1 MSYDRDE
8 WRRPWRADQIPGVVV
23 TSTGQPPATGETRPP
38 GEMADGGERADGG
51 PDPILASERSDRVQA
66 QQALARFPQVPPA
79 GFGASAAGPGSPFG
93 SVRPPDATGTVDP
106 PEPKRRRGLVGVTIG
121 ALFGAAL
128 GTLATLGFV
137 LPAQEPTAE
146 EPPSATPTDVSA
158 PSIEV
163 AGDGGTI
170 VPGVAQA
177 VTPSVVTID
186 VTGRSTGGQG
196 DSLGS
201 GVIYRSDGFIL
212 TNHHV
217 IEPAM
222 EGDVDVTVRL
232 ASGDIIDAQI
242 VGSDEL
248 NDLAVLQVERS
259 GLPAINFRPDDEP
272 LVVGE
277 TVVAIGAPFGLE
289 TSVTAGI
296 ISALNREI
304 RIDVAQVIP
313 SVIQTDAA
321 INPGNSGGALV
332 DAQGR
337 LIGINTAILSRSGAS
352 QGVGFAVS
360 WEQAISSAD
369 QLIEQ
374 GFVRQP
380 LLGVT
385 GNDVTPEIAED
396 FGLPASRGA
405 VIDSVQP
412 GTGAAEAG
420 LRPGDIIIE
429 FGGEPLATMS
439 QLVAEVRRLS
449 PGDTIEV
456 VLFRDGER
464 VQAEV
469 TISERPRGG

>member
-1 MSYDRDE
+1 M
-8 WRRPWRADQIPGVVV
+8 
-23 TSTGQPPATGETRPP
+23 
-38 GEMADGGERADGG
+38 
-51 PDPILASERSDRVQA
+51 
-66 QQALARFPQVPPA
+66 
-79 GFGASAAGPGSPFG
+79 
-93 SVRPPDATGTVDP
+93 
-106 PEPKRRRGLVGVTIG
+106 
-121 ALFGAAL
+121 
-128 GTLATLGFV
+128 
-137 LPAQEPTAE
+137 
-146 EPPSATPTDVSA
+146 
-158 PSIEV
+158 
-163 AGDGGTI
+163 
-170 VPGVAQA
+170 
-177 VTPSVVTID
+177 TPSVVTID
-186 VTGRSTGGQG
+186 VTGNSVGGSG
-196 DSLGS
+196 GSLGS

-222 EGDVDVTVRL
+222 DGDVDVTIRL
-232 ASGDIIDAQI
+232 ASGDIIAAEI

-248 NDLAVLQVERS
+248 NDLAVLQVDRT
-259 GLPAINFRPDDEP
+259 GLPAINFRPEDEP

-304 RIDVAQVIP
+304 RIDAAQVIP

-385 GNDVTPEIAED
+385 GNDVTPEIAQE

-412 GTGAAEAG
+412 GTGAADAD
-420 LRPGDIIIE
+420 LRPGDIIVE
-429 FGGEPLATMS
+429 FDGESLATMS

-449 PGDTIEV
+449 PGDTVEL
-456 VLFRDGER
+456 VLIRNGDR
-464 VQAEV
+464 VDVEV
-469 TISERPRGG
+469 TISERPRDE

>member
-8 WRRPWRADQIPGVVV
+8 WRRPWRADQLPGVVV
-23 TSTGQPPATGETRPP
+23 TSSDQAPSATDRLPSDAQPTDGASDATGT
-38 GEMADGGERADGG
+38 AA
-51 PDPILASERSDRVQA
+51 RSVEA
-66 QQALARFPQVPPA
+66 PAPEPLARYPQAPPS
-79 GFGASAAGPGSPFG
+79 GFGAAADGPGSPFG

-106 PEPKRRRGLVGVTIG
+106 PEPKRRRGVVGITIG

-128 GTLATLGFV
+128 GTLATLGLI
-137 LPAQEPTAE
+137 LPQQDTPAE
-146 EPPSATPTDVSA
+146 QPPSDTPTDIAA

-186 VTGRSTGGQG
+186 VSGNSVGGQG
-196 DSLGS
+196 GSLGS

-222 EGDVDVTVRL
+222 DRDVDVTVRL
-232 ASGDIIDAQI
+232 ASGDVIEAEI

-248 NDLAVLQVERS
+248 NDLAVLQVERT
-259 GLPAINFRPDDEP
+259 GLPAINLRPDDEP

-277 TVVAIGAPFGLE
+277 TVVAIGSPFGLDA
-289 TSVTAGI
+289 SVTAGI

-304 RIDVAQVIP
+304 RIDEQAGVAQVIP

-369 QLIEQ
+369 QLIDQ

-412 GTGAAEAG
+412 GTGAADAG
-420 LRPGDIIIE
+420 LRPGDIIVE
-429 FGGEPLATMS
+429 FDGEPLATMS

-449 PGDTIEV
+449 PDDTV
-456 VLFRDGER
+456 DLVLIRDGER
-464 VQAEV
+464 VEVEV
-469 TISERPRGG
+469 TISERPRGE

>member
-8 WRRPWRADQIPGVVV
+8 WRRPWRADQLPGVVA
-23 TSTGQPPATGETRPP
+23 TSTDRTPPTSDPGPADDAAGADTTETPDHAGEPAAPEPLT
-38 GEMADGGERADGG
+38 
-51 PDPILASERSDRVQA
+51 
-66 QQALARFPQVPPA
+66 RFPQAPPA
-79 GFGASAAGPGSPFG
+79 GFGAAADGPGSPVG

-106 PEPKRRRGLVGVTIG
+106 PEPKRRRGLIGVTIG
-121 ALFGAAL
+121 ALFGAVL

-137 LPAQEPTAE
+137 LPAQEPTADE
-146 EPPSATPTDVSA
+146 APSATQTDVSA

-186 VTGRSTGGQG
+186 VTGSDIGGQG
-196 DSLGS
+196 GSLGS

-222 EGDVDVTVRL
+222 DGNVDVTVRL
-232 ASGDIIDAQI
+232 ASGDIIDAEI
-242 VGSDEL
+242 IGSDEL
-248 NDLAVLQVERS
+248 NDLAVLQVDRS

-304 RIDVAQVIP
+304 RIDAAQVIP

-369 QLIEQ
+369 QLIDQ

-385 GNDVTPEIAED
+385 GTDVTPEIAED

-412 GTGAAEAG
+412 GTGADDAD
-420 LRPGDIIIE
+420 LRPGDIIVE
-429 FGGEPLATMS
+429 FDGEQLATMS
-439 QLVAEVRRLS
+439 QLVAEVRRLA
-449 PGDTIEV
+449 PGDTV
-456 VLFRDGER
+456 DLVLIRNGER
-464 VQAEV
+464 IDVEV
-469 TISERPRGG
+469 TISERPRDE